1 MKEFLFSIILLSG
14 CSHRVRVQLPTPAQW
29 RQTTVDTWV
38 LQARRDDLAE
48 ILYDGVVYWSFKNGH
63 KELIGVD
70 VSLEAA
76 ERRAEARR

>member
-14 CSHRVRVQLPTPAQW
+14 CSHRVQFPTPAQW
-29 RQTTVDTWV
+29 RQTAVNTWT
-38 LQARRDDLAE
+38 LQTQRDDLAE